1 MGSLILFKILLK
13 VRTRLNE
20 KKMKKIAIIFS
31 AVALFGFTSCNKCHE
46 CHADVNGAEVE
57 LGEYCGDEAE
67 ALENSGYVDPSDS
80 TGTVYVVHCG
90 EDH

>member
-1 MGSLILFKILLK
+1 
-13 VRTRLNE
+13 
-20 KKMKKIAIIFS
+20 MKKVAIIFS

-67 ALENSGYVDPSDS
+67 DLEQEVSEEKDEAPVSES
-80 TGTVYVVHCG
+80 
-90 EDH
+90 

>member
-1 MGSLILFKILLK
+1 MKK
-13 VRTRLNE
+13 Q
-20 KKMKKIAIIFS
+20 KMKKIAILFS
-31 AVALFGFTSCNKCHE
+31 AVALIGFTTCNKCHE

-67 ALENSGYVDPSDS
+67 DLENSGYVVAGDT
-80 TGTVYVVHCG
+80 TGTVHVVHCG

>member
-1 MGSLILFKILLK
+1 
-13 VRTRLNE
+13 
-20 KKMKKIAIIFS
+20 MKKIAIIFS
-31 AVALFGFTSCNKCHE
+31 AAALFGFTSCNKCHE

-80 TGTVYVVHCG
+80 TGTVHVVHCG

>member
-1 MGSLILFKILLK
+1 MPMYK
-13 VRTRLNE
+13 V
-20 KKMKKIAIIFS
+20 IATI
-31 AVALFGFTSCNKCHE
+31 E
-46 CHADVNGAEVE
+46 VNTEAE
-57 LGEYCGDEAE
+57 DEAE

>member
-1 MGSLILFKILLK
+1 
-13 VRTRLNE
+13 
-20 KKMKKIAIIFS
+20 MKKAVILFS
-31 AVALFGFTSCNKCHE
+31 AVVLIGFTSCNKCHE
-46 CHADVNGAEVE
+46 CHADVNGVEVE

-67 ALENSGYVDPSDS
+67 DLENTGYIDPTDS